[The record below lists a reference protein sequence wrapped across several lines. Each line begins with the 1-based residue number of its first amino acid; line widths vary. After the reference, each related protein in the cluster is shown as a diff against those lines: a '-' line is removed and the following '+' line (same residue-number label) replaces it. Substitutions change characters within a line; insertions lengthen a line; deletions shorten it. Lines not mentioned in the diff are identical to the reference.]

1 MKIIKRNYIGEPD
14 KLIMIQLA
22 QQLRQETLHVTDLP
36 YRLSSWALDQPANIA
51 LWVSEDSQVM
61 AWAVMQTPFWTAD
74 YVYIPDPG
82 LGLHRK
88 ILEWV
93 DDQASASIHTKY
105 GQPSWFVNVF
115 ADQAERRK
123 DLELAGY
130 TNQAELGENAWSK
143 VWMESYGQGEIPGY
157 PLPNGYSMR
166 PLAGVDEVE
175 AYVALHQA
183 VFGTKN
189 MTVEWRQ
196 RTLLHP
202 DYLPELD
209 MVIAAPDG
217 RLAAF
222 CIGWLSK
229 TIAGETIGQ
238 IEPLG
243 CHADFRRYALG
254 RVVLCETLR
263 RMQQLGV
270 KSIFVE
276 TDSYRN
282 TAFRLYESVSF
293 RVIRDVM
300 VYGKDYNQ
308 GPI

>member
-1 MKIIKRNYIGEPD
+1 MKIIKRDYSGDPD

-22 QQLRQETLHVTDLP
+22 QQLRRDTLHVTDLP
-36 YRLSSWALDQPANIA
+36 YRLSSWALDEPANVA
-51 LWVSEDSQVM
+51 LWVAEDNQLV
-61 AWAVMQTPFWTAD
+61 AWAVLQTSFWTAD
-74 YVYIPDPG
+74 YVYLPDQK

-88 ILEWV
+88 ILEWI
-93 DDQASASIHTKY
+93 DNQAHASLPTRY
-105 GQPSWFVNVF
+105 GQPSWFVDVF
-115 ADQAERRK
+115 ADQAERRQE
-123 DLELAGY
+123 LELAGY
-130 TNQAELGENAWSK
+130 TDQAELGENAWSK
-143 VWMESYGQGEIPGY
+143 VWMECNGQGEIPSY

-166 PLAGVDEVE
+166 PLAGIDE
-175 AYVALHQA
+175 AGSYVALHQA

-209 MVIAAPDG
+209 MVITAPDG

-229 TIAGETIGQ
+229 TMQGVAIGQ

-276 TDSYRN
+276 TDNYRN
-282 TAFRLYESVSF
+282 TALRLYESVGF
-293 RVIRDVM
+293 QVIRAVL